1 MLNFDRFACTCN
13 SWVWMYMTPVSGSLK
28 VIPRVESESVGG
40 LKVTL
45 SEEALKEPPS
55 ELMNTEEAWV
65 SKLSSE
71 FSTRKKLC
79 TWLSYQSGL
88 QSQDTRKYSLSMES
102 EPTLFCDFLTFG
114 YRGGFLF
121 QMLAPLSGSITQVMI
136 TQVICASWST
146 VVLQYHWTF
155 HACCIN
161 NKKCFRNTE

>member
-1 MLNFDRFACTCN
+1 MLNFDGFVCTCN

-28 VIPRVESESVGG
+28 VIPREESESVGG

-71 FSTRKKLC
+71 FSTKKKLC
-79 TWLSYQSGL
+79 TWLSYQSGCSHKIPVNTPCQWKAKL
-88 QSQDTRKYSLSMES
+88 
-102 EPTLFCDFLTFG
+102 TLFCDFLTFG

-146 VVLQYHWTF
+146 VVLQYHGAF

-161 NKKCFRNTE
+161 NKKCFRNTV

>member
-1 MLNFDRFACTCN
+1 MLNFDRFVCTCN

-88 QSQDTRKYSLSMES
+88 QSQDTGKYSLSMES
-102 EPTLFCDFLTFG
+102 EPYLVLWFPDFWIQGRFSLSDACSFVGLDYSG
-114 YRGGFLF
+114 YDYSGNLCELIHCCSPVPRGFPGL
-121 QMLAPLSGSITQVMI
+121 L
-136 TQVICASWST
+136 
-146 VVLQYHWTF
+146 Y
-155 HACCIN
+155 
-161 NKKCFRNTE
+161 K